1 MLWELTQSLWD
12 KKNYWPG
19 ILLSFCNKEIDKN
32 VSIEA
37 ITGGDL

>member
-1 MLWELTQSLWD
+1 MLWELTQSFWD

-19 ILLSFCNKEIDKN
+19 ILLSFCNRVIDEN

-37 ITGGDL
+37 TTGGVL